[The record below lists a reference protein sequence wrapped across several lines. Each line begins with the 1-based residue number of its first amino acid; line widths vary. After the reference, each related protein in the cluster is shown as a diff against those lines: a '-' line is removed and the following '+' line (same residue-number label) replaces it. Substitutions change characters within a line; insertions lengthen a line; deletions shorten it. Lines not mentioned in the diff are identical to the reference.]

1 MTRRRS
7 DQREKRS
14 SVKSLRRL
22 SHAAQKLPPLIDPE
36 ALVIARHLMMVSL
49 RPGRVIQVLA
59 PDNQFYP
66 ATITSMTKEI
76 FNVTYNGTNG
86 GEHEV
91 VRRSL
96 YTTHWRFQAVSR
108 QQRWLAEADRVQC
121 LADRSVQIM
130 N

>member
-7 DQREKRS
+7 DQR
-14 SVKSLRRL
+14 VKKVSFKPLRKL
-22 SHAAQKLPPLIDPE
+22 SNAAQKSRRLIDPE
-36 ALVIARHLMMVSL
+36 ALVIARHLMETSL
-49 RPGRVIQVLA
+49 LPGRVIEVLA
-59 PDNQFYP
+59 SDNQFYP

-86 GEHEV
+86 SEHEV

-96 YTTHWRFQAVSR
+96 YTTHWRFLAVSR